1 MDDLGQGGR
10 RQLPSG
16 VVEAVSWTRKSSER
30 HKRHQGD
37 QGGRR
42 EQVEGCVPCP
52 RRVEV
57 AQDLSSR
64 VEPLVAELA
73 RCWSLRYSVQVRS
86 NEKDKKEGLR
96 VKQLG

>member
-1 MDDLGQGGR
+1 MILGRVAEDSCRPVLWRLYRGLGSQAR
-10 RQLPSG
+10 DTNVIR
-16 VVEAVSWTRKSSER
+16 VI
-30 HKRHQGD
+30 